1 MPAMIVISAG
11 DTLSNLKEISTV
23 NVFNTDTVVNLL
35 SNVKEYHKYF
45 EVAIKQCFSGGIDC
59 KIHGLKLVG
68 RRRVEDEEYSSA
80 LSFLAS
86 DSEEV
91 EDSLAIYGK
100 QFNKFHSGKK
110 EEHPIKVLGKP
121 QKKFF

>member
-1 MPAMIVISAG
+1 MYPWIQV
-11 DTLSNLKEISTV
+11 
-23 NVFNTDTVVNLL
+23 
-35 SNVKEYHKYF
+35 
-45 EVAIKQCFSGGIDC
+45 
-59 KIHGLKLVG
+59 VG

-100 QFNKFHSGKK
+100 QFSKYHSGKR
-110 EEHPIKVLGKP
+110 EEHPIKVLVWGLNDKV
-121 QKKFF
+121 KSSIKL